1 MSTQPKPKNC
11 YSPSTQVKSPAGHTP
26 AQQQFK
32 NDCDINII
40 MDRFEKNNALDHVS
54 KHQPEYGFTNPQT
67 YHESLNIIT
76 QADSMFNDLPAKLR
90 DEFANNPQ
98 AFLQFV
104 QDPKNADRAKELG
117 IALSDE
123 AAAAASKAAEA
134 AVNPDVVEPT
144 PEDPG
149 AAPEEPPTPT
159 K

>member
-1 MSTQPKPKNC
+1 MSKPKPRNC
-11 YSPSTQVKSPAGHTP
+11 YSDRVQVLAPAGVKP

-32 NDCDINII
+32 DDCDINKI

-54 KHQPEYGFTNPQT
+54 RHQPQYGFTTPNT

-76 QADSMFNDLPAKLR
+76 MADSMFNDLPAKIR

-104 QDPKNADRAKELG
+104 QDPKNADRANELG

-134 AVNPDVVEPT
+134 AAKPVKVEPT
-144 PEDPG
+144 SEGTDE
-149 AAPEEPPTPT
+149 ATEEPNT
-159 K
+159 